1 MNLEHAEA
9 ILYKYLNS
17 RLKKDR
23 KQALLEAIS
32 LSAFPPDD
40 PIHLLAQRLSKCGR
54 QRTTRRGTPLTGRYR
69 CGLPFCPFCS
79 GWINKV
85 ETRRFL
91 GKLDGASGG
100 DADQSDISAVMINVC
115 SKRRGD
121 SFEKEAKRFKANLD
135 YRVRADLKNVMYFG
149 HRELAEEENGNLR
162 LHAHLIFYHPGV
174 SKQTLVNSLKKTFKP
189 FGELRV
195 AVSAESLYE
204 DKDIK
209 RNVACI
215 INYQV
220 KGRKRITKAEYDR
233 LGRLGWSFMDELV
246 KFIRSWATMW
256 SGGLR
261 GIRMQRGFDD
271 RGNPKLKPVVS
282 SSDELMISTKT
293 VRQSN
298 EWHAPDMRMLVAL
311 SAHQMIMPRSPFF
324 RLEGVDRG
332 WVH

>member
-1 MNLEHAEA
+1 MNLEYAES
-9 ILYKYLNS
+9 ILYKYLYS
-17 RLKKDR
+17 KWKKER
-23 KQALLEAIS
+23 KQALLNAIS
-32 LSAFPPDD
+32 LSDFPPDD
-40 PIHLLAQRLSKCGR
+40 PIHVLARRLSKCGW
-54 QRTTRRGTPLTGRYR
+54 QRATKRGTPLSGRYR

-91 GKLDGASGG
+91 RKLEGVSGG

-115 SKRRGD
+115 SKRRGE
-121 SFEKEAKRFKANLD
+121 SFEKEAKRFKAKLD
-135 YRVRADLKNVMYFG
+135 YRVRSDLKGVMYFG

-162 LHAHLIFYHPGV
+162 LHAHLMFYHPGI
-174 SKQTLVNSLKKTFKP
+174 SKQMLVDSLKKTFKP
-189 FGELRV
+189 FDQLRV

-209 RNVACI
+209 RNVARI

-220 KGRKRITKAEYDR
+220 KGRKRFTKSEYER
-233 LGRLGWSFMDELV
+233 LGNLGWSFMDELV

-271 RGNPKLKPVVS
+271 RGNPKLKPAMS
-282 SSDELMISTKT
+282 SSEALMISTKT
-293 VRQSN
+293 VEQSN
-298 EWHAPDMRMLVAL
+298 EWHTRDIRSLMSL
-311 SAHQMIMPRSPFF
+311 SSHRKIMPRSPFF
-324 RLEGVDRG
+324 RLEGADRG